1 MKGPDKKMDGP
12 RGEGGGGVHRR
23 FFLENFIQYS
33 IILRSN
39 ISVMRENTCTLATRP
54 SGQRCAGAMVENG
67 QVEWVSMAHST
78 DSRRPSEVEASEI
91 ATGTG
96 VRHQPTNCRRVQP
109 DHETVR
115 VVLTASSS
123 R

>member
-12 RGEGGGGVHRR
+12 RGEGGGGCIVDSSSR
-23 FFLENFIQYS
+23 IYC

-96 VRHQPTNCRRVQP
+96 VRHQPTNCRHVQP
-109 DHETVR
+109 DHEMVR
-115 VVLTASSS
+115 VVLTVSSS